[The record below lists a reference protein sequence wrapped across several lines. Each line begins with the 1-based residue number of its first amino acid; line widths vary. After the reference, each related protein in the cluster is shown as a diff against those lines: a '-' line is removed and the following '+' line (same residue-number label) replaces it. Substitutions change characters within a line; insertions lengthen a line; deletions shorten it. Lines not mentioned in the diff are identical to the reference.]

1 MSYITKFEVDRL
13 KIDQSFMRGL
23 LTDGNSRAVVT
34 AIIAMA
40 HGLGVTVV
48 AEGTETQE
56 QADVLTQLACDEAQG
71 YLYSQ
76 PMDLAELE
84 KISSLHP
91 PA

>member
-1 MSYITKFEVDRL
+1 MLNDT
-13 KIDQSFMRGL
+13 
-23 LTDGNSRAVVT
+23 NSRAVVT

-56 QADVLTQLACDEAQG
+56 QADLLTELSCDEAQG
-71 YLYSQ
+71 YLYSR
-76 PMDLAELE
+76 PIDLEELA
-84 KISSLHP
+84 KVSTLNP